1 MKWERPEAAKLP
13 KLGWKQM
20 WGGGKKR
27 LRGAGGAWVFS
38 LFFGSTQFTVAC
50 LTSWPPTLGQ
60 RRLGASRPSLKGF
73 PTPILQSWILRVKND
88 QNMS

>member
-1 MKWERPEAAKLP
+1 MRWERPEAAKRS
-13 KLGWKQM
+13 KLGWKQVW
-20 WGGGKKR
+20 WGVEKR

-38 LFFGSTQFTVAC
+38 LFFGSTQFTVAF
-50 LTSWPPTLGQ
+50 LTSRPPKLGQ
-60 RRLGASRPSLKGF
+60 RMLRASRPSLKGF